1 MPPHFYKK
9 EMLKMI
15 NSVKERMFKTVPQLE
30 ITDDLIVNVKT
41 DKRNILIA
49 KQNIQ
54 ENSTIETVED
64 YDRQMEI
71 VKNTIESF
79 VSEED
84 YKSICKLDLEDD
96 ALIELMTALLIT
108 SQRLDLEET
117 EQKKILK

>member
-1 MPPHFYKK
+1 MK
-9 EMLKMI
+9 
-15 NSVKERMFKTVPQLE
+15 NSIKERMFKPIPRLE
-30 ITDDLIVNVKT
+30 ITDELTVNVNT

-49 KQNIQ
+49 KQNMK

-71 VKNTIESF
+71 VRNTVKSF

-84 YKSICKLDLEDD
+84 YEAICKLDLEDD

-117 EQKKILK
+117 EQKKIQK